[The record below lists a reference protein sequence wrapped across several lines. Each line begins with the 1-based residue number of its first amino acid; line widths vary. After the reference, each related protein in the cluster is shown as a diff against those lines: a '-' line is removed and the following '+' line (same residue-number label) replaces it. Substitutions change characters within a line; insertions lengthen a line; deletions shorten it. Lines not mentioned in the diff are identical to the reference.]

1 MKYKP
6 NRSQEK
12 NEMEYVSN
20 RFQEK
25 NEMELQSADQPHSL
39 SVRPS

>member
-1 MKYKP
+1 MKYKL

-25 NEMELQSADQPHSL
+25 NEMELQSADQLHSL
-39 SVRPS
+39 SL